1 MNRNFK
7 EDPNVFEIEFETVQP
22 KKQISKRQEKTTT
35 KRNPDNKKKSKRWN
49 KKKEKYILRNQI
61 HNRLSKMLEAG
72 KNESRNK
79 DKKSMEDDV
88 RNKIYSFET
97 FKTYKNQC
105 LKFANFLK
113 EKHPE
118 ILKVQQIQIEHVN
131 TYLQSMIDEGL
142 SSYSISTAKAAIAK
156 LLKQSSTEFIAT
168 PPRTRKAIKRSRYEA
183 SRDKHI
189 SKETEAKFAKI
200 TSATGLRKSEMEK
213 VRGVDLQLHDGK
225 YYVKVRQ
232 GKGGKSRLALIQGET
247 PEETKEIINLFKEAG
262 QLKVVP
268 KLPSHYDNHF
278 YRGVYAKRIYNLY
291 ARPID
296 EIPGGSID
304 EGGKRYVMR
313 GDRAG
318 EILDRDAMEITSKF
332 LGHNRIDV
340 IALNYLY

>member
-1 MNRNFK
+1 MNQNFK
-7 EDPNVFEIEFETVQP
+7 KDLENFEIEFETITP
-22 KKQISKRQEKTTT
+22 KKQEKITQKNKT
-35 KRNPDNKKKSKRWN
+35 KRKKNGSKRWAGN
-49 KKKEKYILRNQI
+49 KNKYILKNQI
-61 HNRLSKMLEAG
+61 HSRLSKMLKAG
-72 KNESRNK
+72 TNESRDK
-79 DKKSMEDDV
+79 DKKSINDDTKD
-88 RNKIYSFET
+88 KIYSFET
-97 FKTYKNQC
+97 FKGYKRQC
-105 LKFANFLK
+105 MRFASFLK
-113 EKHPE
+113 EENPE
-118 ILKVQQIQIEHVN
+118 ILKVQQIQVEHVN
-131 TYLQSMIDEGL
+131 AYLQSMIDDGL
-142 SSYSISTAKAAIAK
+142 SAYSISTAKAAIAK
-156 LLKQSSTEFIAT
+156 LLKRSSTEFIAT
-168 PPRTRKAIKRSRYEA
+168 PSRTRKAIKRSRYEA

-200 TSATGLRKSEMEK
+200 TSATGLRKSELEK